1 MLAESFYISLLCG
14 LLGGAEPETTHFFDV
29 YGFER
34 PRYIRVDCETPTHV
48 IEIGLDERVSARDS
62 VHQAALAASFTGK
75 VPWVIL
81 IDTDG
86 AEGRFEL
93 EMRRVTQ
100 FLGVAYTACAAGFL
114 ESWTAS
120 AGLRGGRGPGL
131 SDLPQNATAASRCP
145 VGRVIGEGTGLPLAT
160 N

>member
-1 MLAESFYISLLCG
+1 MPTESIYISLLCG

-29 YGFER
+29 YGYAR

-75 VPWVIL
+75 APWVIL

-93 EMRRVTQ
+93 EMRHVTRL
-100 FLGVAYTACAAGFL
+100 LGVAYTLCSAGFL
-114 ESWTAS
+114 ESWSAT
-120 AGLRGGRGPGL
+120 AGLRGARAPGV
-131 SDLPQNATAASRCP
+131 SDLPANATAASRCP
-145 VGRVIGEGTGLPLAT
+145 IGRVIDADRDVPLPT